1 MEETMTR
8 AIPTK
13 IIFAAL
19 VHCAPEELI
28 NYRENP
34 DGSATAIIPSGQKFT
49 FTAQALDNKEL
60 ALSFESFMEPDE
72 LETKSR
78 QAPAAPGTNL
88 ETRSAPAGSKPVPK
102 METKPAT
109 STNKS
114 GPKVETKAG
123 GPGKKPVTR
132 KPEK

>member
-8 AIPTK
+8 PVPTK
-13 IIFAAL
+13 EIFAAL
-19 VHCAPEELI
+19 AGCKPEELI

-49 FTAQALDNKEL
+49 FTAQALSNK
-60 ALSFESFMEPDE
+60 ALSFTF

-88 ETRSAPAGSKPVPK
+88 ETESPPASWKPVPK

-109 STNKS
+109 SAKKPVTK
-114 GPKVETKAG
+114 KVETKAG
-123 GPGKKPVTR
+123 SPGKKPVTR